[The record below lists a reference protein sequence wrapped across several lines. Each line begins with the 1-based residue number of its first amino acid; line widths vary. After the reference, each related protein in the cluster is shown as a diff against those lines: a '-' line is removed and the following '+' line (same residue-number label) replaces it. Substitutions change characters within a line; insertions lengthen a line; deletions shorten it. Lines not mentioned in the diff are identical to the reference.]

1 MLKALFNSKKMG
13 TVSSIS
19 KENNSRRN
27 DSQNDS
33 YFDYE
38 LKSESSI
45 KNKFILKNQSSNDQS
60 ETTENT
66 KIIDSNDKIPF
77 KFEWKEGGNDVK
89 ISGSFLDN
97 WKQQL
102 DMKKNLKT
110 GYFEI
115 FLNIPKGIH
124 QFKFIVDK
132 KWACSSEYI
141 TINDKNNTNN
151 IIDLLNFPA
160 NNIIENYNKSNL
172 LNIKKK
178 KKKSVKDGTEYNS
191 IFPKASEVNVEAPG
205 IPSHYLP
212 CFDLNYQTNQEKI
225 KLIFKKY
232 LNYEKSKNVLENND
246 FKSIIT
252 IDHDKISHICY
263 NVENNNDN
271 NEKFIRTAITQRN
284 KHKFL
289 TIIYYTPKNDK

>member
-1 MLKALFNSKKMG
+1 MG
-13 TVSSIS
+13 TLSSFS

-33 YFDYE
+33 YYEFE
-38 LKSESSI
+38 LKTGSSI
-45 KNKFILKNQSSNDQS
+45 QNKFISNNQSSNAQS

-77 KFEWKEGGNDVK
+77 KFQWKEGGNNVK

-102 DMKKNLKT
+102 DMKKNEKT
-110 GYFEI
+110 GYFEV

-132 KWACSSEYI
+132 KWVCSPEYT

-151 IIDLLNFPA
+151 IIDLLNYPS
-160 NNIIENYNKSNL
+160 NNITENYNSFNL
-172 LNIKKK
+172 SKIKKK
-178 KKKSVKDGTEYNS
+178 KKKAIKDSTEYNS
-191 IFPKASEVNVEAPG
+191 IFPKASEINAEAPG
-205 IPSHYLP
+205 VPSNYLSR
-212 CFDLNYQTNQEKI
+212 FDLNYQTNQENI
-225 KLIFKKY
+225 KTFSKNHLK
-232 LNYEKSKNVLENND
+232 YEKSKNILENNT
-246 FKSIIT
+246 FKGIIT
-252 IDHDKISHICY
+252 IEHDKISHICY
-263 NVENNNDN
+263 NVENNNN
-271 NEKFIRTAITQRN
+271 NNDKFIRTAITQRN

-289 TIIYYTPKNDK
+289 TIIYYTLKNNK